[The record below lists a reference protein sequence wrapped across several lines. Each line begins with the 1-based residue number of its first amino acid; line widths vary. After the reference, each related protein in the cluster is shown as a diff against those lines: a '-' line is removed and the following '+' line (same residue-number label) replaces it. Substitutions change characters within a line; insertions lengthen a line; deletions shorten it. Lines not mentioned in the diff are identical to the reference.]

1 MLLVV
6 LQHDHFDDLPTRI
19 VAPLLPS
26 RDQRPLKGLNPG
38 IFIEDSAYHVAADLL
53 GTATRAELGSFV
65 TSIAHQRDEIIRA
78 LDLLFTGV

>member
-1 MLLVV
+1 MTC
-6 LQHDHFDDLPTRI
+6 PP
-19 VAPLLPS
+19 ASSPPLLPS
-26 RDQRPLKGLNPG
+26 RDQSPLKGLNPG
-38 IFIEDSAYHVAADLL
+38 IFIEDAAYHIAADLL

>member
-26 RDQRPLKGLNPG
+26 REQRPLKALNPG
-38 IFIEDSAYHVAADLL
+38 IFVEDTAYHIATDLM

-65 TSIAHQRDEIIRA
+65 ASVAHQRDEIIRA